1 MTFSSLILALAV
13 SHAPHTCGADCDWR
27 ADLPPNVLA
36 VIQKVDDQKAAD
48 QKVDEKAEK
57 AKKQHEKDVQDDIKM
72 GDEYAKEVDKELKP
86 SENKEFIEKVAK
98 IGKELGD
105 IANEENPEVSW
116 GDPRHSVFPYKF
128 KVVKGDDVN
137 AFSIPGGNLYV
148 FEGLINFA
156 ESDDE
161 LAGVLA
167 HEVAHAAFRHVAWMR
182 KSSSKLDLLQIP
194 LLIISIMAA
203 GGDAGAVAQAGLYG
217 TQAAKSGWSQ
227 KAETSADYGALQYM
241 SKSHYN
247 PVGVLTL
254 MERLAYKERANAQID
269 WGIFRTH
276 PPSPERANFI
286 LKKLVELN
294 IPVRRSQVTKSLS
307 ASTKIGPDGID
318 LWFGTIRLYTFRG
331 ENAIERSEI
340 AEERVNRFLDGVPAL
355 YELSR
360 DVYKLKGNNRELFEV
375 KQDDLLV
382 DEDLDSIFKATQSRI
397 QSVMF
402 DLSTR
407 LWPRPDLN
415 VDKF

>member
-1 MTFSSLILALAV
+1 MSP
-13 SHAPHTCGADCDWR
+13 APHSCGEECDWR
-27 ADLPPNVLA
+27 AELPPNVQAA
-36 VIQKVDDQKAAD
+36 VQKVDDQKAAE
-48 QKVDEKAEK
+48 QKAADEKAEK

-72 GDEYAKEVDKELKP
+72 GEEYAKEVDKELKP
-86 SENKEFIEKVAK
+86 SENKEYIEKVAK

-105 IANEENPEVSW
+105 IANQEIAEVSW

-148 FEGLINFA
+148 YEGLIKFA

-167 HEVAHAAFRHVAWMR
+167 HEVSHAAFRHVSWMR
-182 KSSSKLDLLQIP
+182 KTSSKLDLLQIP
-194 LLIISIMAA
+194 LLIISILAA
-203 GGDAGAVAQAGLYG
+203 GGDAGAIAQAGMSAS
-217 TQAAKSGWSQ
+217 QAAKSGWSQ
-227 KAETSADYGALQYM
+227 KAETSADYGAIQFM
-241 SKSHYN
+241 AKSHYS

-269 WGIFRTH
+269 WGIYRTH

-286 LKKLVELN
+286 LKKLIEMN
-294 IPVRRSQVTKSLS
+294 IPIRRSQVTTSL
-307 ASTKIGPDGID
+307 AATTKIGPDGID

-331 ENAIERSEI
+331 ENAIERSEQ
-340 AEERVNRFLDGVPAL
+340 AEDRMNRFMDGVPAL

-360 DVYKLKGNNRELFEV
+360 DVYKFRGSGRELFEV
-375 KQDDLLV
+375 RQDDLLS
-382 DEDLDSIFKATQSRI
+382 DEDLDTVFKSTQAKI

-415 VDKF
+415 VDKS

>member
-1 MTFSSLILALAV
+1 MTFSSLILALAM
-13 SHAPHTCGADCDWR
+13 SPAPHVCGADCDWR
-27 ADLPPNVLA
+27 AELPPNVQAA
-36 VIQKVDDQKAAD
+36 VQKVDDQKAA
-48 QKVDEKAEK
+48 DEKAEK

-72 GDEYAKEVDKELKP
+72 GEEYAKEVDKELKP

-148 FEGLINFA
+148 YEGLINFA

-241 SKSHYN
+241 VKSHYN

-254 MERLAYKERANAQID
+254 MERLAYKERANAQIE

-331 ENAIERSEI
+331 ENAIERSEL

-360 DVYKLKGNNRELFEV
+360 DVYRLKGNNRELFEV

-382 DEDLDSIFKATQSRI
+382 DEDLDTIFKATQSRI